1 MTNYE
6 LPTTSKKRRRPL
18 LTFSLRF
25 LLLAVTAFAI
35 GFPIWYRWPYEVS
48 DTKRSQNPDVRHT
61 TTWQR
66 EWGGGRTKVAQ
77 SRYYKGKR
85 DLFQGFR
92 GEMRHGPFEVA
103 TYAGTFREVG
113 RYTGGKKDGRWQRF
127 DSQGKV
133 TEAIPW
139 SLGLLDGE
147 FTRVEGDG
155 RARKWT
161 FAKGR
166 LLSVD
171 GATAESYWP
180 AVAAEKRSVPAE
192 LKVAL
197 DKKVVPS
204 FPPNFQVTP
213 LKDVVDFLA
222 ASHETPVRID
232 RHHVDETRPITID
245 CSGTDLYSS
254 LTMIAH
260 EYGMACDVRYGC
272 VWIASPESALHW
284 KDSTGVEAL
293 IPPGGSKL
301 SKAWNSDAS
310 MMVNGDPFFDVIER
324 LAELLAVDI
333 DTTAVAPHAKEDSD
347 RFNVIISTLTL
358 LRYKDVLGLLLDE
371 AHCRCELRGETL
383 VILPAE

>member
-1 MTNYE
+1 
-6 LPTTSKKRRRPL
+6 
-18 LTFSLRF
+18 
-25 LLLAVTAFAI
+25 
-35 GFPIWYRWPYEVS
+35 
-48 DTKRSQNPDVRHT
+48 
-61 TTWQR
+61 
-66 EWGGGRTKVAQ
+66 
-77 SRYYKGKR
+77 
-85 DLFQGFR
+85 
-92 GEMRHGPFEVA
+92 
-103 TYAGTFREVG
+103 
-113 RYTGGKKDGRWQRF
+113 
-127 DSQGKV
+127 
-133 TEAIPW
+133 
-139 SLGLLDGE
+139 
-147 FTRVEGDG
+147 
-155 RARKWT
+155 
-161 FAKGR
+161 

-171 GATAESYWP
+171 GREAETYWP

-192 LKVAL
+192 LRVAL
-197 DKKVVPS
+197 GMEATYS
-204 FPPNFQVTP
+204 FPPSFQVTP

-222 ASHETPVRID
+222 AAHETPVLID
-232 RHHVDETRPITID
+232 RQHIDETRPITID
-245 CSGTDLYSS
+245 CGGADLYSS

-272 VWIASPESALHW
+272 VWLTSPESALHW

-310 MMVNGDPFFDVIER
+310 MMVNGEPFFDVIKR

-347 RFNVIISTLTL
+347 RYNVIISTP